1 MSGRVPSEAM
11 NESHQNAAADDIPAE
26 EAADGVSNCVEPE
39 EEPQVSQRNPFAAS
53 TDRSHDE
60 WGDRQD
66 YRGVSIWS
74 IVALVLAALSSLAV
88 VMPIFLGVVPLAI
101 LASLVALARIRQEPH
116 HFMGRRI
123 AILALVAAVIL
134 GSWSYGRRA
143 FVQGRIYAAAEE
155 SVLDWFQLLLEG
167 KRKEAHQLSLLPGM
181 RASGKMTLT
190 EYYLNEKK
198 AREEMQSFFSE
209 PAMRIIIGL
218 GKGSSL
224 RLLENRRLDITDDT
238 KLLVFQHFLV
248 EYDDDGSPTTLAV
261 EIKSSRMFDKY
272 TRTSHWTVLTVHVLQ

>member
-1 MSGRVPSEAM
+1 M

-26 EAADGVSNCVEPE
+26 EAAEDVSNSVEPE
-39 EEPQVSQRNPFAAS
+39 EESQVSQRTVFQPS
-53 TDRSHDE
+53 PDRSHDE

-66 YRGVSIWS
+66 YRGISIWS

-88 VMPIFLGVVPLAI
+88 VTPIFLGVVPLAI

-116 HFMGRRI
+116 HFMGRSI
-123 AILALVAAVIL
+123 AILSLVAAVIL
-134 GSWSYGRRA
+134 GSWSYGRSV
-143 FVQGRIYAAAEE
+143 FFQGRMYAAAEE
-155 SVLDWFQLLLEG
+155 NVLDWFQLLREG

-181 RASGKMTLT
+181 RVSGKTTLT

-209 PAMRIIIGL
+209 PAMSIIIEL
-218 GKGSSL
+218 GEESSL
-224 RLLENRRLDITDDT
+224 QLMENWRLEITDDVR
-238 KLLVFQHFLV
+238 LLAFQRFLI

-272 TRTSHWTVLTVHVLQ
+272 TRTSHWTVLTVQALQ